1 MQIIETPQEM
11 QALALQWK
19 REGARIGFVP
29 TMGFLH
35 QGHLSLVSVAK
46 SKTDKVV
53 VSIFVNPT
61 QFGPNEDLDRYPR
74 DFERDCRLCEEQ
86 GVDAIFYPAPGSM
99 YDENFS
105 VWVNE
110 ESLSQALCGI
120 SRPVHFRGVTTVVA
134 KLFNI
139 VLPDVAVF
147 GQKDAQQAIIIE
159 RMVRDLNFPI
169 ELIIAPIVREADG
182 LALSSR
188 NKYLSVD
195 ERCRALVLS
204 QSLKEAGE
212 RIANGQCSAAE
223 IKKLITER
231 INEKGG
237 KIDYVEIVS
246 RDTVRPVEEIT
257 SRCFIALAVYF
268 GTTRLIDNYFV
279 P

>member
-19 REGARIGFVP
+19 REGSRIGFVP

-35 QGHLSLVSVAK
+35 QGHLSLVTAAK
-46 SKTDKVV
+46 SKADKVV

-110 ESLSQALCGI
+110 DSLSQSLCGI
-120 SRPVHFRGVTTVVA
+120 SRPIHFRGVTTVVA

-169 ELIIAPIVREADG
+169 ELVIAPIVREADG

-188 NKYLSVD
+188 NKYLSED

-212 RIANGQCSAAE
+212 MIAQGQRSAADVKAM
-223 IKKLITER
+223 IIER
-231 INEKGG
+231 INAQGG

-246 RDTVRPVEEIT
+246 RDTIRSVDEIT